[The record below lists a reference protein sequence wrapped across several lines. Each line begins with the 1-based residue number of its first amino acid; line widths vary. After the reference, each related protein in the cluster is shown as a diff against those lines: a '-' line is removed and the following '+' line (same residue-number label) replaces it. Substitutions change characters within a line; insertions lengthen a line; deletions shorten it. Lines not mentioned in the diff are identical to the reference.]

1 VRDLNGTGSQF
12 DRATV
17 TITVQSVNQHKP
29 KFTVPSVTNAT
40 VRVPE
45 NAADESL
52 LVLVLKAED
61 ADVGQNGLVSYHIR
75 VGEQLVQVLILF
87 HLVLTR
93 ACRNPPMNCNP
104 TAVM

>member
-1 VRDLNGTGSQF
+1 MNGTGSQF

-29 KFTVPSVTNAT
+29 KFTVPSLTNAT

-45 NAADESL
+45 NAADESF

-61 ADVGQNGLVSYHIR
+61 ADAGQNGLVSYHIR
-75 VGEQLVQVLILF
+75 AGEQLVQVLI
-87 HLVLTR
+87 HQTI
-93 ACRNPPMNCNP
+93 N
-104 TAVM
+104 TIVM